1 MEALLADPPNW
12 PTPTRSVSEIR
23 LELRFRTRHPLL
35 RHLSR
40 EPSTLYLDIVDYP
53 GEWLLDLPLL
63 ELSYAEWSEQV
74 RRQLAA
80 PALQRLAE
88 PWLTLGAGLDA
99 HQPFEEGMAADLA
112 SLYTRYLHQCKE
124 QLGRI
129 TSYNVCYTKLLRAQ
143 EVFDAAVAAP

>member
-1 MEALLADPPNW
+1 M
-12 PTPTRSVSEIR
+12 
-23 LELRFRTRHPLL
+23 
-35 RHLSR
+35 SR

-88 PWLTLGAGLDA
+88 PWLSLGAGLDA
-99 HQPFEEGMAADLA
+99 SQPFEDGMAAELA
-112 SLYTRYLHQCKE
+112 SRYTRYLHQCKE
-124 QLGRI
+124 QLVI
-129 TSYNVCYTKLLRAQ
+129 TSYSIHYTKLYDSRAQ
-143 EVFDAAVAAP
+143 PIRHNT